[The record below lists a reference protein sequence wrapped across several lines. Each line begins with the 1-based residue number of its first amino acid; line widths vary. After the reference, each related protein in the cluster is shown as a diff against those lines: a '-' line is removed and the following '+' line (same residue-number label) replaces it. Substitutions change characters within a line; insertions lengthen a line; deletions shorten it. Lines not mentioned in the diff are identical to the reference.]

1 MVALHETEA
10 VPDPAMLVLLMFPQL
25 RPFGNVSVKATVAV
39 KPLTA
44 VIVRVVV
51 LDWPALATAGAEAVM
66 VKSACF
72 TVKVATA
79 EWIREPLVPIIV
91 SV

>member
-51 LDWPALATAGAEAVM
+51 LDWPALAAAGAEAVM

-79 EWIREPLVPIIV
+79 EWITEPLVPIIV

>member
-1 MVALHETEA
+1 MVALHEIVA
-10 VPDPAMLVLLMFPQL
+10 VPDPVMLVLLMFPQL
-25 RPFGNVSVKATVAV
+25 RPLGTVSVKATAAV

-51 LDWPALATAGAEAVM
+51 VDWPALAAAGVEAVM

-72 TVKVATA
+72 MVNVATA
-79 EWIREPLVPIIV
+79 EWAREPLVPIIV

>member
-1 MVALHETEA
+1 MA

-25 RPFGNVSVKATVAV
+25 RPFGTVSVRATVAV
-39 KPLTA
+39 KPLRA

-51 LDWPALATAGAEAVM
+51 LDWPALAAAGVEAVM

-72 TVKVATA
+72 AVNVATA
-79 EWIREPLVPIIV
+79 EWVREPLVPVTV

>member
-1 MVALHETEA
+1 
-10 VPDPAMLVLLMFPQL
+10 MLVGL
-25 RPFGNVSVKATVAV
+25 RVHVSPMLGEIDADRVTVPV

-51 LDWPALATAGAEAVM
+51 LDWPALAAAGAEAVM

-72 TVKVATA
+72 TVIVATA
-79 EWIREPLVPIIV
+79 EWIREPLVPIVV